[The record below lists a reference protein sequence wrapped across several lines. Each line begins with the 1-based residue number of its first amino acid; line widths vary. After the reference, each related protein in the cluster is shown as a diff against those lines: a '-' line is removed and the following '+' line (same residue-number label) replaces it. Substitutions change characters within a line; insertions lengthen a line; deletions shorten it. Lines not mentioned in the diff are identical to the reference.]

1 MTTLCP
7 GSVSTEFQARAGIK
21 PGFEHQILDSAASDV
36 AQAGYLG
43 LMANKRLVLP
53 GLGTKIIPS
62 LLRLFPRGFILAAV
76 ARLQLRRC

>member
-21 PGFEHQILDSAASDV
+21 PGFEHQLLDIAASDV

-43 LMANKRLVLP
+43 LMANKRIVLP
-53 GLGTKIIPS
+53 GLAQK
-62 LLRLFPRGFILAAV
+62 
-76 ARLQLRRC
+76 